1 MEEGTKDESNPKLKL
16 ERDIINRPNKE
27 QGVIFAELKPLRKAA
42 DKGIDKKALNKAY
55 NDNCKQAKSVK
66 NCGIYSRTADQIY
79 ANFRTA
85 RERAFKENATM
96 RFHPFDGTG
105 YFQFRC
111 TRKGSSTDGIT
122 VDEFM
127 KGSFIEYMRFAVRSI
142 DESKEKPRIRV
153 KAVLTGGAT
162 KASKVF
168 QEFDWI
174 YHRPL
179 PPDAQIQNG
188 KIIRTRVGDKFK
200 YDLVL
205 TIKVPDTEL
214 IKADKLNG
222 TIGIDVGFRKSG
234 DTILIGTVMS
244 EDASQKAQEIKAPSK
259 MVSALEH
266 IIELQSELDD
276 AATDLGK
283 ALTLLLLA
291 NPLPDDHK
299 KFRMWQ

>member
-1 MEEGTKDESNPKLKL
+1 
-16 ERDIINRPNKE
+16 
-27 QGVIFAELKPLRKAA
+27 
-42 DKGIDKKALNKAY
+42 
-55 NDNCKQAKSVK
+55 
-66 NCGIYSRTADQIY
+66 
-79 ANFRTA
+79 
-85 RERAFKENATM
+85 M

-111 TRKGSSTDGIT
+111 NPNGTAIDGIS
-122 VDEFM
+122 VDDFM
-127 KGSFIEYMRFAVRSI
+127 SANFEAYLRFAVRSI

-188 KIIRTRVGDKFK
+188 KIIRTRVGDKFR
-200 YDLVL
+200 YDLVF

-214 IKADKLNG
+214 ITADKLNG

-234 DTILIGTVMS
+234 NTILIGTVMS
-244 EDASQKAQEIKAPSK
+244 EDASQKAQEIKAPSN